1 MHCLVH
7 YPDRDQLLVIGSS
20 CTLSVLARDEQ
31 LGAWHTASK
40 MKFAT
45 GTGEAATGLQVRGG
59 GCLGLRGRYGPRKG
73 EGHGLCLP
81 GVYATCILK
90 GAGALGGSAGRS
102 TPMPGTVLHCLQQL

>member
-45 GTGEAATGLQVRGG
+45 GTGEAATGLQVRVGG
-59 GCLGLRGRYGPRKG
+59 PGDEGPRQRKG
-73 EGHGLCLP
+73 HDVRAYTWC
-81 GVYATCILK
+81 VCNMYAE
-90 GAGALGGSAGRS
+90 
-102 TPMPGTVLHCLQQL
+102 VQL